1 MSSSPTVRGRMHPG
15 FDEILTPDALAF
27 LARLDG
33 EFAGRRADLLA
44 QRRAQSRRINRGA
57 DLDFSLE
64 EIAAREDD
72 SWSVAPI
79 APGLADRR
87 VELVAPVTRSHV
99 EHAMASN
106 ASTWLADLEDA
117 TAPTWFNLVDGQ
129 IVLRDAVRAYAA
141 RPQITRPTLIMRP
154 RAWHL
159 CEKHITIDGRP
170 ISATLVDFGLY
181 FFHNAKAL
189 IEAGYG
195 PYFYLPKIESGAEA
209 RLWNDIFNAAQDAL
223 DIPRGTVRATVLI
236 ETLPAAFAMEEI
248 LFELREHASGLN
260 AGRWDY
266 IFSYVRTFAHR
277 GDEYVLPDRERIT
290 MTTPFMRTFTDLLVA
305 TAHKRGTHAIAA
317 PAANNPTVQD
327 EERRHRALNVVHA
340 EKEREAEEGF
350 DGSWVAHPAM
360 VDTVMSAFTH
370 VLGDKL
376 DQIEV
381 KRTPRHDAHALVSLE
396 GTMQTTSLH
405 GVRSNVS
412 VALQYLAAWID
423 GQGAVAI
430 GNYMED
436 AATTEICRAQL
447 WQWMHHS
454 TQLAEGPQVSRALL
468 ERLIDEEMLKLKR
481 GADADMQLRLDE
493 AREVLERSALTD
505 ELPGFFTNYAY
516 VRFLLDEGLRMPRG
530 IDAEDLRQSEKV
542 AGDAA

>member
-189 IEAGYG
+189 IEAGYV
-195 PYFYLPKIESGAEA
+195 YLAQPPLY
-209 RLWNDIFNAAQDAL
+209 RLKWSNHEHEF
-223 DIPRGTVRATVLI
+223 
-236 ETLPAAFAMEEI
+236 AF
-248 LFELREHASGLN
+248 
-260 AGRWDY
+260 
-266 IFSYVRTFAHR
+266 T
-277 GDEYVLPDRERIT
+277 DRERDAMIAEGQSKGRRLPKDNGVQRYKGLGEMNYQELWETT
-290 MTTPFMRTFTDLLVA
+290 MDPEARTLLQV
-305 TAHKRGTHAIAA
+305 T
-317 PAANNPTVQD
+317 
-327 EERRHRALNVVHA
+327 L
-340 EKEREAEEGF
+340 
-350 DGSWVAHPAM
+350 
-360 VDTVMSAFTH
+360 
-370 VLGDKL
+370 
-376 DQIEV
+376 
-381 KRTPRHDAHALVSLE
+381 
-396 GTMQTTSLH
+396 
-405 GVRSNVS
+405 
-412 VALQYLAAWID
+412 
-423 GQGAVAI
+423 
-430 GNYMED
+430 ED
-436 AATTEICRAQL
+436 AAAADEIFAVL
-447 WQWMHHS
+447 MG
-454 TQLAEGPQVSRALL
+454 EDVESR
-468 ERLIDEEMLKLKR
+468 
-481 GADADMQLRLDE
+481 
-493 AREVLERSALTD
+493 RSFIQRNAKD
-505 ELPGFFTNYAY
+505 
-516 VRFLLDEGLRMPRG
+516 VRFLD
-530 IDAEDLRQSEKV
+530 I
-542 AGDAA
+542 

>member
-1 MSSSPTVRGRMHPG
+1 
-15 FDEILTPDALAF
+15 
-27 LARLDG
+27 
-33 EFAGRRADLLA
+33 
-44 QRRAQSRRINRGA
+44 
-57 DLDFSLE
+57 
-64 EIAAREDD
+64 
-72 SWSVAPI
+72 
-79 APGLADRR
+79 
-87 VELVAPVTRSHV
+87 
-99 EHAMASN
+99 
-106 ASTWLADLEDA
+106 
-117 TAPTWFNLVDGQ
+117 
-129 IVLRDAVRAYAA
+129 
-141 RPQITRPTLIMRP
+141 MRP

-381 KRTPRHDAHALVSLE
+381 KRAPRHDAHALVSLE

-468 ERLIDEEMLKLKR
+468 ERLIDEEMIKLKR